1 MDRDGDGGGARVPV
15 PHALGLPREVPPP
28 SAGEGRR
35 GAWSRCVAG
44 RRRRAGAP
52 RLLARRVRSG
62 AEGGDPRLPDD
73 EPGVGRPVHEDRR
86 SRHGRRRCRLA
97 SRRRRAGV
105 RDPGRRRH
113 LDRDRADQDGRPGS
127 RQRHEWGSRGSAVSS
142 VTRVV
147 LREQVKELILE
158 RILNETYRPGERL
171 VETRIAAEL
180 GTSQAPVREALRDLE
195 LLRFVESEPFRG
207 ARVRDV
213 SQEELIEI
221 YPVRA
226 AIEAVAAREAAERL
240 GGDVEALAAELDSM
254 HRAAD
259 AEDLHALVEHDVAFH
274 RLIVEA
280 SGNRVLFETWL
291 SLGIEARTI
300 VTALRAGLD
309 GHEIAERHRPVL
321 EALRARDPEL
331 AGTTLHR
338 HVEQFGEL
346 LKGATAV

>member
-1 MDRDGDGGGARVPV
+1 M
-15 PHALGLPREVPPP
+15 
-28 SAGEGRR
+28 
-35 GAWSRCVAG
+35 
-44 RRRRAGAP
+44 
-52 RLLARRVRSG
+52 
-62 AEGGDPRLPDD
+62 
-73 EPGVGRPVHEDRR
+73 
-86 SRHGRRRCRLA
+86 
-97 SRRRRAGV
+97 
-105 RDPGRRRH
+105 
-113 LDRDRADQDGRPGS
+113 
-127 RQRHEWGSRGSAVSS
+127 SS

-331 AGTTLHR
+331 AGTTLRR